1 MDYYMTIR
9 LGPEGMY
16 HKVLPDGTKE
26 YIPEDK
32 LAQERMPIS
41 VYDTVSNAEI
51 VCNMLE
57 EIKSEDNAWAVD
69 NSIRNVKDIQQ
80 YGRVIAGNNIPST
93 IYEDYE
99 DISSRKLYVE
109 YASKIIAG
117 EWPIE
122 KFDEFVEKWYKT
134 GGTEV
139 TERARAWYANLTK

>member
-1 MDYYMTIR
+1 
-9 LGPEGMY
+9 
-16 HKVLPDGTKE
+16 
-26 YIPEDK
+26 
-32 LAQERMPIS
+32 MPIS

-57 EIKSEDNAWAVD
+57 EVKSEENAWAVD

-134 GGTEV
+134 GGKEV
-139 TERARAWYANLTK
+139 TERARAWYANLTE